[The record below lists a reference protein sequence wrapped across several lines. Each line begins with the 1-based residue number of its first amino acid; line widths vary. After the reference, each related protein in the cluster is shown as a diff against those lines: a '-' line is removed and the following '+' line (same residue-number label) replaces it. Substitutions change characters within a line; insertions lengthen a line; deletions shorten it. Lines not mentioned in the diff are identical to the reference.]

1 MRIMPLAKTKSIHR
15 FWRHAQYAPRRFKK
29 LILLMQSLL
38 LILIIY
44 LFLFISGNFYN
55 ETSVEKF
62 HE

>member
-1 MRIMPLAKTKSIHR
+1 
-15 FWRHAQYAPRRFKK
+15 
-29 LILLMQSLL
+29 MQSLL

>member
-1 MRIMPLAKTKSIHR
+1 MPPAKTKSIHR
-15 FWRHAQYAPRRFKK
+15 FRRLARYAACRFKK

-38 LILIIY
+38 AILIIY
-44 LFLFISGNFYN
+44 LFLFISEKFKS

>member
-15 FWRHAQYAPRRFKK
+15 FRRHARYAPCRFKK

-62 HE
+62 H